1 MSTAFHPQTDGQTE
15 RMHRTLAQILRALL
29 FQDQPELWAEKLPYV
44 ELAINSATNATTQKP
59 AIELLYGDNIAFPID
74 LAIGTDTTHP

>member
-44 ELAINSATNATTQKP
+44 ELAINSATNATT
-59 AIELLYGDNIAFPID
+59 
-74 LAIGTDTTHP
+74 